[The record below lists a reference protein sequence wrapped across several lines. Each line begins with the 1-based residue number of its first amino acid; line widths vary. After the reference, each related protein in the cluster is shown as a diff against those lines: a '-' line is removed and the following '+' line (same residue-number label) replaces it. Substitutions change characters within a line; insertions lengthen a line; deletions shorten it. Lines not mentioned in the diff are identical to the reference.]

1 MVFSNLLFVFA
12 FLPLNLLFYA
22 IAPGIKAKNAVM
34 LVFSLIF
41 YAWGEPLY
49 ILLMVA
55 MAFIDWILTL
65 QIEKNE
71 GIYKRRRLLI
81 FAVVGIDLLLLG
93 IFKYGS
99 FILSNLNLLTGF
111 PETIPSVALPIGI
124 SFYTFQLITYCV
136 DVYRGDVPAQ
146 KSFPTLLLYVSMFHQ
161 CIAGPI
167 VRYKDICAELSD
179 RRVSYADS
187 YEGIIRFVTGL
198 FKKAFLANTCAALVS
213 KLLVAD
219 GGEMTVLSGRSSLA
233 LWVGVLSFS
242 MQIYLDFS
250 AYSDMAV
257 GMGRMIG
264 IHYTENFKYPY
275 ISSSVSEFWRR
286 WHITLGSFFKD
297 YVYIP
302 LGGSRKGILRTVLN
316 LFVVWALT
324 GLWHGASW
332 NFVLWGLYFF
342 VFIAL
347 EKLFLGKLLKKAK
360 GISNFYLL
368 VIVFFGWI
376 LFKFENLN
384 DIWTVLKGM
393 FCANGNAFCDFETL
407 TILKSNIVFLVLCIL
422 CCTPLFAGAYK
433 KLEEKAISSKGV
445 FAVYSIVNILI
456 PLALLGVSVAAL
468 IGNSYNPFL
477 YFKF

>member
-22 IAPGIKAKNAVM
+22 IAPNIKAKNAVM

-49 ILLMVA
+49 ILLMVS
-55 MAFIDWILTL
+55 MTVIDWFLTL

-111 PETIPSVALPIGI
+111 PKTIPSVALPIGI

-167 VRYKDICAELSD
+167 VRYKDICAELTE
-179 RRVSYADS
+179 RRVSYADC
-187 YEGIIRFVTGL
+187 YEGIMRFVTGL
-198 FKKAFLANTCAALVS
+198 FKKALLANTCAMLVS
-213 KLLVAD
+213 KLLLED
-219 GGEMTVLSGRSSLA
+219 GGDAAVLAERSGLA
-233 LWVGVLSFS
+233 LWIGVLSFS

-264 IHYTENFKYPY
+264 IHYTENFRYPY
-275 ISSSVSEFWRR
+275 ISGSVSEFWRR

-302 LGGSRKGILRTVLN
+302 LGGSRKGKIRTILN

-342 VFIAL
+342 IFIAL

-360 GISNFYLL
+360 YFSNIYLL
-368 VIVFFGWI
+368 VIVYFGWI
-376 LFKFENLN
+376 LFKFESLG
-384 DIWTVLKGM
+384 DILTVLKGM

-407 TILKSNIVFLVLCIL
+407 TVLKSNIIFLVICIA
-422 CCTPLFAGAYK
+422 CCTPLFAGLYK
-433 KLEEKAISSKGV
+433 KLEEKSLSSTGA
-445 FAVYSIVNILI
+445 FAVYTVVNILI
-456 PLALLGVSVAAL
+456 PLALLGISVAAL

>member
-1 MVFSNLLFVFA
+1 
-12 FLPLNLLFYA
+12 
-22 IAPGIKAKNAVM
+22 
-34 LVFSLIF
+34 
-41 YAWGEPLY
+41 
-49 ILLMVA
+49 
-55 MAFIDWILTL
+55 
-65 QIEKNE
+65 
-71 GIYKRRRLLI
+71 
-81 FAVVGIDLLLLG
+81 
-93 IFKYGS
+93 
-99 FILSNLNLLTGF
+99 
-111 PETIPSVALPIGI
+111 
-124 SFYTFQLITYCV
+124 
-136 DVYRGDVPAQ
+136 
-146 KSFPTLLLYVSMFHQ
+146 
-161 CIAGPI
+161 
-167 VRYKDICAELSD
+167 
-179 RRVSYADS
+179 
-187 YEGIIRFVTGL
+187 
-198 FKKAFLANTCAALVS
+198 
-213 KLLVAD
+213 
-219 GGEMTVLSGRSSLA
+219 
-233 LWVGVLSFS
+233 
-242 MQIYLDFS
+242 
-250 AYSDMAV
+250 
-257 GMGRMIG
+257 
-264 IHYTENFKYPY
+264 
-275 ISSSVSEFWRR
+275 
-286 WHITLGSFFKD
+286 
-297 YVYIP
+297 

-422 CCTPLFAGAYK
+422 CCTPLFSGAYK